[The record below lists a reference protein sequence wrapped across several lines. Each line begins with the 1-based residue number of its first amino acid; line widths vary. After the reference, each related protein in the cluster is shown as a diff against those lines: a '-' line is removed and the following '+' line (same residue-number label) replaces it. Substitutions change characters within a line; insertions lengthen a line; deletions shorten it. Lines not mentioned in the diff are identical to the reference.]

1 MRLDRKVATAVVA
14 VVMMVMSLAGS
25 ASLASDL
32 VRVEPPA
39 PACSP
44 GTTVVTDD
52 GPVCGVAGADV
63 RSWQGIRYA
72 APPVGGLRWKPPR
85 RSAPWTEPFAA
96 TAEGN
101 QCAQPAGAGPGSED
115 EDCLNLTVRVPAKA
129 GPGPFAVMVQ
139 IHGGGF
145 LLWKPQDASRLVTA
159 GNVISVEVNYRLGI
173 FGFLA
178 HEAFG
183 EHAGNYG
190 LQDQQAALRWVQRN
204 IARFGGDP
212 HNVTIYGASAGGS
225 SVCAHTVSPSS
236 AGLFQRGISES
247 GEYNSLLGVDTVWQA
262 QDCKAKLPTEK
273 QAQRAGARFAAA
285 VGCGVAAE
293 AAACLRGAS
302 AAALLKQAG
311 HGREPDSGTIAPIV
325 NGTTLPMSPGE
336 AFATGRVNDVSLMHG
351 VARDE
356 TQLPSASTPA
366 DYNRLV
372 NQQYGEHANA
382 VRRTYPLVRFPAP
395 APFLAFRTIVADSN
409 SVCPSALNNERLAR
423 HIPVYAYQMD
433 DTDVPPQFF
442 LDPTKPNGA
451 YHIAEWLLLLPD
463 GVKLN
468 ANQQVLSD
476 QLVAQ
481 WTGFARTG
489 DPTVDGTPRWEPYTE
504 DNPVIMSLNAAGDSQ
519 LTTEIPRQH
528 RCEKLWDP
536 LTPFTG
542 RR

>member
-1 MRLDRKVATAVVA
+1 MRLDRKMVTALAAVV
-14 VVMMVMSLAGS
+14 VLVMSLAGS
-25 ASLASDL
+25 ASMASDL
-32 VRVEPPA
+32 TRAELPA

-44 GTTVVTDD
+44 GTAVVTDD
-52 GPVCGVAGADV
+52 GPVCGVAGPEV
-63 RSWQGIRYA
+63 RSWQGIRYG
-72 APPVGGLRWKPPR
+72 APPVGSLRWKPPR
-85 RSAPWTEPFAA
+85 RPAPWTEPFAA

-101 QCAQPAGAGPGSED
+101 QCAQPAGAGPGSNN

-183 EHAGNYG
+183 AHAGNYG

-225 SVCAHTVSPSS
+225 SVCAHTTSPAS
-236 AGLFQRGISES
+236 AGLFHRGISES

-273 QAQRAGARFAAA
+273 QAHRAGARFATA

-293 AAACLRGAS
+293 AAACLRGAP
-302 AAALLKQAG
+302 AATLLEQAG

-336 AFATGRVNDVSLMHG
+336 AFATGRVNDVALMHG

-366 DYNRLV
+366 DYDRLV
-372 NQQYGEHANA
+372 DQQYGKHAAA
-382 VRRTYPLVRFPAP
+382 VRRTYPLARFPVP

-433 DTDVPPQFF
+433 ATDVPPQFF
-442 LDPTKPNGA
+442 VDPTKPNGA

-468 ANQQVLSD
+468 PNQQVLSD

-489 DPTVDGTPRWEPYTE
+489 DPTVDGTPRWDPYTE
-504 DNPVIMSLNAAGDSQ
+504 DNPVVMSLNAAGDSQ

-528 RCEKLWDP
+528 KCELWNP

>member
-1 MRLDRKVATAVVA
+1 MRLDRKVLAAVAA
-14 VVMMVMSLAGS
+14 VVMLVVPVAGS
-25 ASLASDL
+25 ASMASGLDTE
-32 VRVEPPA
+32 VPSA

-44 GTTVVTDD
+44 GTTVATDD
-52 GPVCGVAGADV
+52 GPVCGVAGTEV
-63 RSWQGIRYA
+63 TSWQGIRYA

-85 RSAPWTEPFAA
+85 RPAPWTEPFAA
-96 TAEGN
+96 TSEGN
-101 QCAQPAGAGPGSED
+101 QCAQPSGAGPGSD
-115 EDCLNLTVRVPAKA
+115 NEDCLNLTVRVPAKA

-139 IHGGGF
+139 LHGGGF

-159 GNVISVEVNYRLGI
+159 GQVISVEVNYRLGI

-178 HEAFG
+178 HGAFG

-190 LQDQQAALRWVQRN
+190 LQDQQAALQWVRRN

-212 HNVTIYGASAGGS
+212 RAVTIYGDSAGGS
-225 SVCAHTVSPSS
+225 SVCAHTASPAS

-262 QDCKAKLPTEK
+262 QDCKAKLSTEN

-285 VGCGVAAE
+285 VGCGVVAE
-293 AAACLRGAS
+293 AAVCLRGLP
-302 AAALLKQAG
+302 AATLLKQAG

-336 AFATGRVNDVSLMHG
+336 AFATGRVNDVSLIHG

-366 DYNRLV
+366 DYDRLV
-372 NQQYGEHANA
+372 AQQYGEHATEVHRA
-382 VRRTYPLVRFPAP
+382 YPLTRFPAP

-409 SVCPSALNNERLAR
+409 SVCPSVLNNARLAR
-423 HIPVYAYQMD
+423 HIRVYAYQMD
-433 DTDVPPQFF
+433 DPDVPPQFF
-442 LDPTKPNGA
+442 VDPTKPNGA
-451 YHIAEWLLLLPD
+451 YHIAEWLLLFPN

-468 ANQQVLSD
+468 PNQQVLSD

-489 DPTVDGTPRWEPYTE
+489 NPTVDGTPRWEPYTK
-504 DNPVIMSLNAAGDSQ
+504 DNPVVMSLNAGGDSQ

-528 RCEKLWDP
+528 KCELWNA
-536 LTPFTG
+536 LTPFNG

>member
-1 MRLDRKVATAVVA
+1 MRLDRKVATAVAA
-14 VVMMVMSLAGS
+14 VVVLVTSLAGS
-25 ASLASDL
+25 ASMASDL
-32 VRVEPPA
+32 NRAELPA

-52 GPVCGVAGADV
+52 GPVCGVAGTEV
-63 RSWQGIRYA
+63 RSWQGIRYG
-72 APPVGGLRWKPPR
+72 APPVGSLRWKPPR
-85 RSAPWTEPFAA
+85 RPAPWTEPFAA

-101 QCAQPAGAGPGSED
+101 QCAQPSGAGPGSD
-115 EDCLNLTVRVPAKA
+115 NEDCLNLTVRVPAKA

-183 EHAGNYG
+183 AHAGNYG

-225 SVCAHTVSPSS
+225 SVCAHTTSPAS
-236 AGLFQRGISES
+236 AGLFHRGISES

-273 QAQRAGARFAAA
+273 QAQRAGARFATA

-293 AAACLRGAS
+293 AATCLRGTP
-302 AAALLKQAG
+302 AATLLEQAG

-366 DYNRLV
+366 DYDRLV
-372 NQQYGEHANA
+372 NQQYGKHAAA
-382 VRRTYPLVRFPAP
+382 VRRTYPLARFPAP

-409 SVCPSALNNERLAR
+409 SVCPSALNNQRLAR

-433 DTDVPPQFF
+433 ATDVPPQFF
-442 LDPTKPNGA
+442 VDPTKPNGA

-468 ANQQVLSD
+468 PNQQVLSD

-489 DPTVDGTPRWEPYTE
+489 DPTVDGTPRWDPYTE
-504 DNPVIMSLNAAGDSQ
+504 DNPVVMSLNAAGDSQ

-528 RCEKLWDP
+528 KCDLWNP

-542 RR
+542 

>member
-1 MRLDRKVATAVVA
+1 MRLDRKVAAAVAAVV
-14 VVMMVMSLAGS
+14 VLLTPMAGS
-25 ASLASDL
+25 ASMASDL
-32 VRVEPPA
+32 VRGGPPA

-44 GTTVVTDD
+44 NTKVVTDD

-63 RSWQGIRYA
+63 KSWQGIRYA
-72 APPVGGLRWKPPR
+72 APPTGALRWKPPR
-85 RSAPWTEPFAA
+85 RPAPWTETFAA
-96 TAEGN
+96 TKEGT
-101 QCAQPAGAGPGSED
+101 QCAQPAGAGPGSDD

-159 GNVISVEVNYRLGI
+159 GQVISVEVNYRLGI

-204 IARFGGDP
+204 ISRFGGDP

-225 SVCAHTVSPSS
+225 SVCAHTVSPTS
-236 AGLFQRGISES
+236 AGLFQRGISQS
-247 GEYNSLLGVDTVWQA
+247 GEYNSLLGVDTVWQP
-262 QDCKAKLPTEK
+262 QDCKAKLPTEE
-273 QAQRAGARFAAA
+273 QAQRTGARFAAA
-285 VGCGVAAE
+285 VGCGTAAE
-293 AAACLRGAS
+293 AAACLRSTS
-302 AAALLKQAG
+302 AATLLKQAD
-311 HGREPDSGTIAPIV
+311 HGRGPDNGTIAPIV

-336 AFATGRVNDVSLMHG
+336 AFATGHVNDVSLMHG
-351 VARDE
+351 VDRDE

-366 DYNRLV
+366 DYETLV
-372 NQQYGEHANA
+372 RQQYGKHAPA
-382 VRRTYPLVRFPAP
+382 VRKTYPLKRFPAP

-409 SVCPSALNNERLAR
+409 SVCPSVLNNERLAR

-451 YHIAEWLLLLPD
+451 YHIAEWLLLLPE

-468 ANQQVLSD
+468 PNQQVLSE
-476 QLVAQ
+476 QLVSQ

-489 DPTVDGTPRWEPYTE
+489 DPTVDGTPLWEPYTE
-504 DNPVIMSLNAAGDSQ
+504 DNPVIMSLQAAGDSQ

-528 RCEKLWDP
+528 HCDEFWEQLSAG
-536 LTPFTG
+536 TP
-542 RR
+542 